1 MGTRLNL
8 NEINKHLEKKDLD
21 PKLKQSLLDKKD
33 ILLKDKIVKKLPKD
47 RKQSCFDYKN
57 PNRFWEMI

>member
-33 ILLKDKIVKKLPKD
+33 ILLKNKEVKK
-47 RKQSCFDYKN
+47 
-57 PNRFWEMI
+57 

>member
-21 PKLKQSLLDKKD
+21 VKLKQSLLDKKD
-33 ILLKDKIVKKLPKD
+33 ILSKDKTV
-47 RKQSCFDYKN
+47 RK
-57 PNRFWEMI
+57 